1 MMTMSLDEIMNASP
15 VMPVI
20 VIEDAAQAP
29 ELASAL
35 YEGGIKTIEVT
46 LRTPAALD
54 AIKAIA
60 VSVPQICVGAGTILT
75 AAQAQQAVDAGARFG
90 VSPGS
95 TSKLV
100 SETASAGLPILYGA
114 QTVSEMMSLAEQGYT
129 HLKFFPA
136 SASGG
141 PSFLKSIHSPLP
153 QLTFCPTGGISLQT
167 APDWLGLANVGCVGG
182 SWLAP
187 AQHIRKGRFDLI
199 KEQAEQAARLSS

>member
-1 MMTMSLDEIMNASP
+1 MTMSLDEIMNASP

-75 AAQAQQAVDAGARFG
+75 AAQAQQAVDAGAQFG

-100 SETASAGLPILYGA
+100 SETAPAGLPILYGA

-187 AQHIRKGRFDLI
+187 AQHIREGRFDLI

>member
-1 MMTMSLDEIMNASP
+1 MTMSLDEIMNASP

-75 AAQAQQAVDAGARFG
+75 AAQAQQAVDAGAQFG

-100 SETASAGLPILYGA
+100 SETAPAGLPILYGA

-187 AQHIRKGRFDLI
+187 AQHIRDGRFDLI
-199 KEQAEQAARLSS
+199 KEQAEHAARLSS

>member
-1 MMTMSLDEIMNASP
+1 MTMSLDEIMNASP

-60 VSVPQICVGAGTILT
+60 VSVPQICVGAGTIVT

-95 TSKLV
+95 TPKLV